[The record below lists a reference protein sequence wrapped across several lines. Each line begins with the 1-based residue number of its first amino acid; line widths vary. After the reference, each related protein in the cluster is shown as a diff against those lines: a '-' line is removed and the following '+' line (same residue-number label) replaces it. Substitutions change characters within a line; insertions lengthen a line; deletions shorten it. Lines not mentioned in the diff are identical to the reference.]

1 MVPSGVAL
9 RYLFPGPALAML
21 VAATLGPQ
29 AGVAA
34 ALFLGGAAGVIADNS
49 FELVTYT
56 ALGGIVAA
64 LTLGRVE
71 RIGALFR
78 AGLFAALVHTIT
90 VLVFR
95 LPQGISEPGD
105 MLVPMMAG
113 IANGGMSASLALGG
127 LFLLGPLFD
136 IVTTMRLI
144 ELSRPNHP
152 LLQRLLREAP
162 ATYHHSLMV
171 ANLAEQAAERI
182 GADPLLTRVGA
193 YYHDVGKITRPY
205 FFSEN
210 QVEGVNPHDRLDPR
224 TSAEVIASH
233 VKDGLDMARRY
244 RLPSRV
250 RAFIPEHHGTNWVGF
265 LYDQAVELASD
276 TTPVS
281 ESDFRH
287 HGPKPQSKET
297 ALVMLAD
304 GCEAAVRAM
313 RPTSAG
319 EVAEVVSRVFSER
332 VADGQLNE
340 SNLTLR
346 ELEITQEAFISALKG
361 IFHPRIQYPKSETT
375 TNM

>member
-1 MVPSGVAL
+1 MV
-9 RYLFPGPALAML
+9 
-21 VAATLGPQ
+21 
-29 AGVAA
+29 
-34 ALFLGGAAGVIADNS
+34 
-49 FELVTYT
+49 
-56 ALGGIVAA
+56 
-64 LTLGRVE
+64 
-71 RIGALFR
+71 R
-78 AGLFAALVHTIT
+78 A
-90 VLVFR
+90 
-95 LPQGISEPGD
+95 P
-105 MLVPMMAG
+105 
-113 IANGGMSASLALGG
+113 
-127 LFLLGPLFD
+127 
-136 IVTTMRLI
+136 
-144 ELSRPNHP
+144 
-152 LLQRLLREAP
+152 
-162 ATYHHSLMV
+162 
-171 ANLAEQAAERI
+171 
-182 GADPLLTRVGA
+182 
-193 YYHDVGKITRPY
+193 
-205 FFSEN
+205 
-210 QVEGVNPHDRLDPR
+210 

-265 LYDQAVELASD
+265 LYDQAIELASD
-276 TTPVS
+276 STPVS

-332 VADGQLNE
+332 VADGQLSE

-346 ELEITQEAFISALKG
+346 ELESTQEAFISALKG